1 MLDYFKNISSDE
13 DSEDSY
19 ITYTF
24 YAFFTI
30 LTFLIFYFLFIY
42 GTNNNNIQNSDI
54 ITYILT
60 SVFIITVIYYLIF
73 HQNIYNKMVYNYYAI
88 QYQLIDVYNADINYY
103 TAYAHVLFSFYYFG
117 MRVGILL
124 FFEERMLMLPSQ
136 HFEQVTATTLRFYI
150 CYYYCFSYY
159 LSSPWPL

>member
-60 SVFIITVIYYLIF
+60 L
-73 HQNIYNKMVYNYYAI
+73 
-88 QYQLIDVYNADINYY
+88 
-103 TAYAHVLFSFYYFG
+103 
-117 MRVGILL
+117 
-124 FFEERMLMLPSQ
+124 
-136 HFEQVTATTLRFYI
+136 
-150 CYYYCFSYY
+150 
-159 LSSPWPL
+159 